1 LAVRRHLIEGSPDYG
16 AVART
21 ISAELQPGD
30 GIAFGGTKFL
40 ARRGLEYELRWAT
53 MPSDVFLVASYAQVG
68 GFVARECRVPAT
80 CLGNVTRIWLVN
92 TARGNNPWADL
103 PPATADLLRTRFKI
117 AEDKR
122 FTGVHLLLLTLR
134 PPK

>member
-1 LAVRRHLIEGSPDYG
+1 
-16 AVART
+16 
-21 ISAELQPGD
+21 
-30 GIAFGGTKFL
+30 
-40 ARRGLEYELRWAT
+40 
-53 MPSDVFLVASYAQVG
+53 MPNDVFLVASYAQVG

-122 FTGVHLLLLTLR
+122 FTGVHLLLLTLK

>member
-1 LAVRRHLIEGSPDYG
+1 MPPFHGPGADLLSPASLDGDRLIKIGTLSKALG
-16 AVART
+16 A
-21 ISAELQPGD
+21 Q
-30 GIAFGGTKFL
+30 
-40 ARRGLEYELRWAT
+40 
-53 MPSDVFLVASYAQVG
+53 G
-68 GFVARECRVPAT
+68 GFVCGSRA
-80 CLGNVTRIWLVN
+80 LIDWLVN

-122 FTGVHLLLLTLR
+122 FTGVHLLLLTLK